1 MNNQRIVGIG
11 CFAGPETLSRVAK
24 KWIRTYTLGQFQ
36 SIRVRNEKGVT
47 ASEGTQLLNA
57 IIFGRP
63 NKIRKQTS
71 KQLDG
76 LQDKTITGFFLEM
89 KDHRLNLSVF
99 AKGVSS
105 RRERYTATLDAVT
118 RIRQKRLN

>member
-1 MNNQRIVGIG
+1 MKNQRIVGIG

-24 KWIRTYTLGQFQ
+24 KWIGTYTLGQFQ
-36 SIRVRNEKGVT
+36 SIRVGNDKGLT
-47 ASEGTQLLNA
+47 QSLGTQLLNA
-57 IIFGRP
+57 IITGRP
-63 NKIRKQTS
+63 KKIRKQTS

-76 LQDKTITGFFLEM
+76 LQDKKITGFFLEM

-99 AKGVSS
+99 AKGASS